1 MKTER
6 SGEIKDIGQRRNLD
20 RQLAEPAI
28 PVRSESVFLDG
39 KMTGNT
45 GIYERDGNECAILRC
60 CCCSLL
66 VRTILEM

>member
-28 PVRSESVFLDG
+28 SVRSESVFLDG

-45 GIYERDGNECAILRC
+45 GIYERDGK
-60 CCCSLL
+60 
-66 VRTILEM
+66 